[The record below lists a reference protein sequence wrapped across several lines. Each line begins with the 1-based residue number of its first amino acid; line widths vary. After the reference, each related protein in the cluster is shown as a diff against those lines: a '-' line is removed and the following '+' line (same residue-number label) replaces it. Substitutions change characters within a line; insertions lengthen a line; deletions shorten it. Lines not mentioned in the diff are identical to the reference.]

1 MLAGSYAAHP
11 SCDPA
16 MLAIGSTCAL
26 VVAGG
31 IAHALP
37 ADEVVVEDVAV
48 DEPED
53 VLNRLWIV
61 TAPDGHDMLG

>member
-1 MLAGSYAAHP
+1 MGP
-11 SCDPA
+11 R
-16 MLAIGSTCAL
+16 AL
-26 VVAGG
+26 DAPRLVAVVVAGG

-37 ADEVVVEDVAV
+37 ADEVVVEDAAV

-61 TAPDGHDMLG
+61 TAPGGHDTLQ